1 MFGDR
6 PYPHEVVLLLTVGFL
21 VDILLFF
28 LFFFV
33 VFIIVTSH
41 LGRILQEQLLGLL
54 VLAVLKM
61 TIQLRRLVILPMG
74 WASVETP
81 LRCSPEQ
88 PCSPHEGEGDPPGL
102 PRLPLGRREPV
113 VVEGC
118 SWC

>member
-41 LGRILQEQLLGLL
+41 LGRIL
-54 VLAVLKM
+54 
-61 TIQLRRLVILPMG
+61 
-74 WASVETP
+74 
-81 LRCSPEQ
+81 
-88 PCSPHEGEGDPPGL
+88 
-102 PRLPLGRREPV
+102 
-113 VVEGC
+113 
-118 SWC
+118 